1 MTLGPGPDRRAS
13 TPIRAWVV
21 NGPVQE
27 IRTPRLVLS
36 PLSLSGARA
45 VLAGDGASA
54 ARGWPGPDALQV
66 LSMAVEHGG
75 DAGWLILRDGLVVGE
90 CGTHG
95 PPDADGT
102 VEIRYG
108 IAPPERG
115 RGLATEA
122 CAALTAWLFEQPGVL
137 RVEGST
143 HAAGNPASRRVLE
156 RCGFVLDRIDG
167 QTSWYVRAHKG

>member
-1 MTLGPGPDRRAS
+1 MH
-13 TPIRAWVV
+13 
-21 NGPVQE
+21 E

-36 PLSLSGARA
+36 PLSLAAASAI
-45 VLAGDGASA
+45 LAGDGVPA

-75 DAGWLILRDGLVVGE
+75 DPGWLILRDGLVVGE

-95 PPDADGT
+95 PPDAEGT

-115 RGLATEA
+115 QGLATEA

-143 HAAGNPASRRVLE
+143 HAAGNVASRRVLE
-156 RCGFVLDRIDG
+156 RCGFELVRIEG
-167 QTSWYVRAHKG
+167 PTAWYARSHKG